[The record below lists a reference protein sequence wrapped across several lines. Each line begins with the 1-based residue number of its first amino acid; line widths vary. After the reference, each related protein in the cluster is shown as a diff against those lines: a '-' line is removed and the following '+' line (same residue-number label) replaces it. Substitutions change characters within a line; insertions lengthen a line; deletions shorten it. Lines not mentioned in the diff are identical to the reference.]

1 MNFANKA
8 ITIQEKLVNLLNK
21 KEKPAVSI
29 IIGNEAR
36 TTENAALRI
45 ALKDEI
51 KKVRETLGERG
62 YSKRLVRLLE
72 EKMQQAMEEV
82 DFTGFLYGI
91 GIFVSENEYE
101 ILYFPFQVTSKTT
114 VDTSFEIRD
123 LLMTVNR
130 SFQYDVI
137 LLSKKKT
144 RFFNAYGPDIQELRT
159 SVIPEGVDDI
169 IKMKKA
175 GAIDPEKVETDA
187 LKKYVRDVDHFV
199 RIFTPVNRP
208 LVVIGDARL
217 QSYFKETTR
226 RPDKIIGEI
235 QGSFDDARVSEIQ
248 ERVAEIYREFQDKW
262 ENQLLDS
269 MQEEIDRLRYVSGL
283 QEVWTVAAMKEGRVL
298 LTERDYRQKGWSV
311 KDGVFLVL
319 GEEKPEE
326 EAEFHEDAV
335 DDIVEMVLS
344 QGGESYFVQP
354 GKLEKYDRIIL
365 STRY

>member
-8 ITIQEKLVNLLNK
+8 ITIQEKLVDLLNK
-21 KEKPAVSI
+21 KENPAVSI
-29 IIGNEAR
+29 IVGNEAR
-36 TTENAALRI
+36 TTENTALRI

-51 KKVRETLGERG
+51 KKVVETLGERG
-62 YSKRLVRLLE
+62 YSRRVVRLLE
-72 EKMQQAMEEV
+72 EKMQQAMEDV

-101 ILYFPFQVTSKTT
+101 ILYFPFLVTSKTT

-144 RFFNAYGPDIQELRT
+144 RFFNAYGPDVQELRT
-159 SVIPEGVDDI
+159 SAIPGGVDDI

-187 LKKYVRDVDHFV
+187 LKKYVRDVDHFI
-199 RIFTPVNRP
+199 RIFTPMNRP

-217 QSYFKETTR
+217 LSYFKETTR
-226 RPDKIIGEI
+226 RSDKIIGEI

-248 ERVAEIYREFQDKW
+248 ERVAEIYQEFQEKW
-262 ENQLLDS
+262 ENQLLDN
-269 MQEEIDRLRYVSGL
+269 MQEDIDRLRYVSGI

-298 LTERDYRQKGWSV
+298 LTERDYREKGWSV

-326 EAEFHEDAV
+326 NAGFHEDAV

>member
-8 ITIQEKLVNLLNK
+8 ITIQEKLVDLLNK
-21 KEKPAVSI
+21 KEDPAISI
-29 IIGNEAR
+29 IIGNESR
-36 TTENAALRI
+36 TTENTALKI

-51 KKVRETLGERG
+51 KKVVATLDERG
-62 YSKRLVRLLE
+62 YPKRVVRMLD
-72 EKMQQAMEEV
+72 EKMRQGMDDV
-82 DFTGFLYGI
+82 DFTGFLHGI

-101 ILYFPFQVTSKTT
+101 ILYFPFQITSKTT

-144 RFFNAYGPDIQELRT
+144 RFFNAYGPEIQEFLT
-159 SVIPEGVDDI
+159 SAIPGGVDDV
-169 IKMKKA
+169 IKMKKD

-187 LKKYVRDVDHFV
+187 LKKYVRDVDHFI
-199 RIFTPVNRP
+199 RIFTPMNRP

-217 QSYFKETTR
+217 LSYFKETTR

-248 ERVAEIYREFQDKW
+248 ERVAEIYQEFQEKW
-262 ENQLLDS
+262 ENQLVDN
-269 MQEEIDRLRYVSGL
+269 MQEDIDRLRYVSGI

-298 LTERDYRQKGWSV
+298 LAERDYREKGWSV
-311 KDGVFLVL
+311 KNNVFLVL

-335 DDIVEMVLS
+335 DDVVEMVLS
-344 QGGESYFVQP
+344 QGGESYFVGP